1 MNKNLYK
8 KIRYLA
14 TAGALSISLA
24 GCGEEVSTNV
34 NASYD
39 MIDTTNEE
47 SLKNGVTQ
55 TLEVPGENFQLVV
68 DYQCD
73 LEENEKW
80 TVTSDKQLHM
90 EIRTDG
96 VTDEK
101 VYIDNIHT
109 DTSICSYYAQI
120 DGVMQDTMDD
130 RIHNSLM
137 LGFSISD
144 TNSYRGINQIEGQN
158 DTFVKGFASG
168 YNGFHSASITEQRFL
183 ESDFLKNEVYANKI
197 SSVIDLIIVNG
208 EETTFTSVQSEVQVS
223 VWPYIQFQDDDQ
235 IIYRFYYLGE
245 DGKMTYDELT
255 PEEYYLQ
262 TQEDSSLKLTR

>member
-1 MNKNLYK
+1 ML
-8 KIRYLA
+8 
-14 TAGALSISLA
+14 
-24 GCGEEVSTNV
+24 
-34 NASYD
+34 
-39 MIDTTNEE
+39 
-47 SLKNGVTQ
+47 
-55 TLEVPGENFQLVV
+55 
-68 DYQCD
+68 
-73 LEENEKW
+73 NEKEKRKGRIIRKVISHE
-80 TVTSDKQLHM
+80 VT
-90 EIRTDG
+90 RTDG

-120 DGVMQDTMDD
+120 NGVMQDTMDD

-144 TNSYRGINQIEGQN
+144 TNSYSGINQIEGQN

-168 YNGFHSASITEQRFL
+168 YNGYHSASITEQRFL
-183 ESDFLKNEVYANKI
+183 ESDFLKNGVYANKI

-223 VWPYIQFQDDDQ
+223 VWAYIQFQDDDQ

-262 TQEDSSLKLTR
+262 TQEDFSLKLTR

>member
-1 MNKNLYK
+1 ML
-8 KIRYLA
+8 
-14 TAGALSISLA
+14 
-24 GCGEEVSTNV
+24 
-34 NASYD
+34 
-39 MIDTTNEE
+39 
-47 SLKNGVTQ
+47 
-55 TLEVPGENFQLVV
+55 
-68 DYQCD
+68 
-73 LEENEKW
+73 NEKEKRKGRIIRKVISHE
-80 TVTSDKQLHM
+80 VT
-90 EIRTDG
+90 RTDG

-183 ESDFLKNEVYANKI
+183 ESDFLKNGVYANKI

>member
-1 MNKNLYK
+1 ML
-8 KIRYLA
+8 
-14 TAGALSISLA
+14 
-24 GCGEEVSTNV
+24 
-34 NASYD
+34 
-39 MIDTTNEE
+39 
-47 SLKNGVTQ
+47 
-55 TLEVPGENFQLVV
+55 
-68 DYQCD
+68 
-73 LEENEKW
+73 NEKEKRKGRIIRKVISHE
-80 TVTSDKQLHM
+80 VT
-90 EIRTDG
+90 RTDG

-120 DGVMQDTMDD
+120 DWVMQDTMDD
-130 RIHNSLM
+130 RIHNSLI

-168 YNGFHSASITEQRFL
+168 YNGYHSASITEQRFL
-183 ESDFLKNEVYANKI
+183 ESDFLKTIRISIKI

-262 TQEDSSLKLTR
+262 TQEDFSLKLTR